1 LSKEPTSYAKIC
13 EKIGAGNPQNANWGF
28 GSIHW
33 ILQLLQDEP
42 KFSGVVFP
50 DITSIVTNR
59 DGKTAGRGAFR
70 SNKTILDKSKKD
82 QIEWLKVRRK
92 DVFRFRRWPEVL
104 AYLGIAPMSDLS
116 TSRARLESFSA
127 RASQASGESPEHL
140 SLKNWVASNAKVLA
154 RTEGEIEEVKTEF
167 IFWSLD
173 RLDVYIRTTTEWVGI
188 EVKPTTAKPDEV
200 RRGLYQVVKYSALL
214 QAELLAQGSSCSH
227 RCLLV
232 LGGGLPGELR
242 ELARRLGITP
252 IENVCTRMNA

>member
-1 LSKEPTSYAKIC
+1 MPAVECLAEADGEPGLAVCFGEGGVGIDSRRHQVQSLQPARVGKPCVLAFSAMKTSPGLQSPTMTADLHPLIGEAISRSPNPKIGPEKLLHYVPKTLQYLVSCALSKEPTSYAKIC

-82 QIEWLKVRRK
+82 QIEWLQVRRK

-104 AYLGIAPMSDLS
+104 AYLG
-116 TSRARLESFSA
+116 T
-127 RASQASGESPEHL
+127 
-140 SLKNWVASNAKVLA
+140 
-154 RTEGEIEEVKTEF
+154 
-167 IFWSLD
+167 
-173 RLDVYIRTTTEWVGI
+173 
-188 EVKPTTAKPDEV
+188 
-200 RRGLYQVVKYSALL
+200 
-214 QAELLAQGSSCSH
+214 C
-227 RCLLV
+227 
-232 LGGGLPGELR
+232 
-242 ELARRLGITP
+242 
-252 IENVCTRMNA
+252 